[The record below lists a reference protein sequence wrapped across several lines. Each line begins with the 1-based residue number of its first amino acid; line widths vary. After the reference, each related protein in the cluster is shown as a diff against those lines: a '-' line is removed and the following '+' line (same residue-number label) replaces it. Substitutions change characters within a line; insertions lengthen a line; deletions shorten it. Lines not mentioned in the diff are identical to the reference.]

1 MQALIEALVE
11 GPNAAEV
18 EQRLHSAVPSDIEV
32 LSVELDDGV
41 VDIDLSSQ
49 VLDTPPADLQLAVAQ
64 IVLTATELR
73 GDRSV
78 IIRVN
83 GTAESWPNGAGR
95 DQSTPLT
102 IYDFPDYAQSSQP
115 PFPHAAAAGR
125 DDEHHDGADAP
136 PRGRAPRHAGGR
148 DRLAPPTLAGGA
160 VSGEEDLGDVVVERH
175 VEGPGLADGELE
187 RCRHDLGAAQHHH
200 LPPPL
205 GVDEVDRRHAE
216 ARGQHAVVRRRRAAT
231 LHVAEHHDA
240 GLEAGAFVELA
251 GDDVGDAAE
260 AHVPELVVHPLA
272 HVERAGDR

>member
-1 MQALIEALVE
+1 MRFGRRLLAALAVAVLVAVGAGCSIRTDSTPRDIPEDQRGNLGGEQPSPDEATGEGRIYLLGPEASGRPLQSVPRDYGGRMQALIEALVE

-18 EQRLHSAVPSDIEV
+18 EQRLHSALPSDIDV

-49 VLDTPPADLQLAVAQ
+49 VLDTPAADLQLAVAQ

-115 PFPHAAAAGR
+115 PFPM
-125 DDEHHDGADAP
+125 
-136 PRGRAPRHAGGR
+136 
-148 DRLAPPTLAGGA
+148 
-160 VSGEEDLGDVVVERH
+160 
-175 VEGPGLADGELE
+175 
-187 RCRHDLGAAQHHH
+187 
-200 LPPPL
+200 PPP
-205 GVDEVDRRHAE
+205 
-216 ARGQHAVVRRRRAAT
+216 QAAT
-231 LHVAEHHDA
+231 TNTTTAPTTTTTGPTVT
-240 GLEAGAFVELA
+240 
-251 GDDVGDAAE
+251 AA
-260 AHVPELVVHPLA
+260 PI
-272 HVERAGDR
+272 